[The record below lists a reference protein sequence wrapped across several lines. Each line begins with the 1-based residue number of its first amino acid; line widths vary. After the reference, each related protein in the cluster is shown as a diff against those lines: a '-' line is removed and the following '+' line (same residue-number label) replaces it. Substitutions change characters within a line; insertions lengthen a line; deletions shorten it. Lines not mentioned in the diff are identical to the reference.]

1 MSLALIVAVSEN
13 GCIGR
18 QGCIPWHV
26 AEDVNHFRRLIS
38 DKIVIMGRKTWESF
52 PEQFRPLPSRQNIVI
67 TRRMD
72 YPLPAGVEAY
82 PSIQE
87 ALDAHQNEDIF
98 MIGGGEIYQQTI
110 GLADTLYI
118 TRVHQEILGDTYFPA
133 LDPDEWH
140 LTSQEDHQDFSF
152 LTYRHNLSD

>member
-1 MSLALIVAVSEN
+1 MSLALIAAVSEN
-13 GCIGR
+13 GCIGKDGR
-18 QGCIPWHV
+18 LPWHI
-26 AEDVNHFRRLIS
+26 AEDLARFKQLTVG
-38 DKIVIMGRKTWESF
+38 KTVIMGRKTWESL
-52 PEQFRPLPSRQNIVI
+52 PGQFRPLPSRQNIVI

-72 YPLPAGVEAY
+72 YSFPAGVESY

-98 MIGGGEIYQQTI
+98 IIGGGEIYQQTI